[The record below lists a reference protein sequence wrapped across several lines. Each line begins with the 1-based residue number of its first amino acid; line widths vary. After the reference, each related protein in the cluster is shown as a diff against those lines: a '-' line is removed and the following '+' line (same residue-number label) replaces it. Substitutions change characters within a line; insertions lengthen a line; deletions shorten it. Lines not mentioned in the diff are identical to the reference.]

1 MASTV
6 RTDKVGPVSGSAD
19 FILPTADGTVGQ
31 FLKTDGSLALGFAT
45 VAVTGFSDIQF
56 LTASQTYTVPTGIT
70 KIVIDLVS
78 GGGGG
83 GGGDGPTYSSGG
95 SAGSNAI
102 KSLVVSVGQT
112 YTLVVGAA
120 GAGGTGGASGGDGGT
135 SSFVNLSGTTVNLQ
149 CTGGGAGHYNAYAD
163 AGGVATGGGLNID
176 GSTSSGPS
184 AGQANMAMAGPTR
197 WGFPSGWGSNGTTAA
212 QDGVGYGAGGCPA
225 YATTNAIGAAGRP
238 GLCVITEYK

>member
-83 GGGDGPTYSSGG
+83 GGVSS
-95 SAGSNAI
+95 
-102 KSLVVSVGQT
+102 
-112 YTLVVGAA
+112 
-120 GAGGTGGASGGDGGT
+120 
-135 SSFVNLSGTTVNLQ
+135 
-149 CTGGGAGHYNAYAD
+149 
-163 AGGVATGGGLNID
+163 
-176 GSTSSGPS
+176 
-184 AGQANMAMAGPTR
+184 R
-197 WGFPSGWGSNGTTAA
+197 
-212 QDGVGYGAGGCPA
+212 
-225 YATTNAIGAAGRP
+225 
-238 GLCVITEYK
+238 